1 MEDKI
6 TFYHTA
12 TCPQC
17 RMVGMLLDKYKIE
30 YNSCLDVEVMKEKG
44 ISHTPAIEVD
54 GQILQGKPL
63 IEWINQFK
71 K

>member
-1 MEDKI
+1 MENTI

-17 RMVGMLLDKYKIE
+17 RMVKMLLDKYGIQ
-30 YNSCLDVEVMKEKG
+30 YNPCLDVEEMKEKG
-44 ISHTPAIEVD
+44 IMHTPAIEVE
-54 GQILQGKPL
+54 GEILQGKPMMD
-63 IEWINQFK
+63 WINQFK